1 MQPQARDWPALAPSK
16 RHKIRDKRKMQ
27 RQSEEEEEEEDD
39 VRKGHTTA
47 NHTHMELPKTKL

>member
-16 RHKIRDKRKMQ
+16 HHKIRDKRKMQ
-27 RQSEEEEEEEDD
+27 RQSEEEEEEDD